1 MQAVL
6 VQLFESTQQLLAAGQ
21 EIPSQAAR
29 LLHQHW
35 KLVESAQSS
44 SSQPAATSPP
54 KQQQDQPQAQQA
66 ADSQQQQEQQQLSVQ
81 QQLEQLDWQAIIDF
95 PHGSLRL
102 LGSCKAPWMDS
113 DPVWVTEKAY
123 SRVEC
128 VGGVWMRQPLTL
140 ADVQQCSIH
149 LEDGELRVFEHSE
162 EFMEVTY
169 KVRLPAAASGF
180 RVAI

>member
-6 VQLFESTQQLLAAGQ
+6 VQLFESRQQLLAAGQ
-21 EIPSQAAR
+21 EVPGQATG

-54 KQQQDQPQAQQA
+54 KQQQDQAQAQQA
-66 ADSQQQQEQQQLSVQ
+66 ADSQQQQQLSAQQQQQLSEQ

-128 VGGVWMRQPLTL
+128 VGGVWMRQPLTF

-169 KVRLPAAASGF
+169 RVR
-180 RVAI
+180 